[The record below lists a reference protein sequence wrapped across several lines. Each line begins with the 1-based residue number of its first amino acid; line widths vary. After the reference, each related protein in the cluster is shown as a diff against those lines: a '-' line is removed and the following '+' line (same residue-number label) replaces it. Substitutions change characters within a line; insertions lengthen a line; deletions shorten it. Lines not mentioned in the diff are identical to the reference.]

1 LTIPSP
7 NGRGARLP
15 AALLVVVGL
24 FLVLLAWLAVRL
36 ELRVAVEADGDA
48 PIVATLRLGEGRPQQ
63 LARAPTLAE
72 GDLEVTHLAGPR
84 VRLRVDTRHHGRV
97 RGEDLRIEAGGWD
110 EDDQERLVSHG
121 PGSRFTWRG
130 VTSGLFLELARGPR
144 AGSIAIRWDGHE
156 QRIDLA
162 QPKPARQ
169 VITLRSP
176 RRILFV
182 RIPPWT
188 SRLRVDAAP
197 IRGPAVLTLGFGNE
211 TFLERVS
218 APGAAALDVRLGR
231 RERLHVIGRITAHA
245 AGVAARTAL
254 LLAAYFLAGLPV
266 VGAALGRLTP
276 LERLWVPVAVGFT
289 TLGVLT
295 TSLAYV
301 LPVRAAF
308 PLVVA
313 ALVVAGGLG
322 LRGHIGVVRELLRAA
337 VTRQAGWRFPALTAV
352 LSAAVMFFPALL
364 EDGWYLGHS
373 YIDVW
378 YYTNLPQQFLHAPMT
393 QVAPTATTLR
403 YAELVSLAVSSIVLG
418 SDTRSLFAVQALALW
433 ATVPFLTAALLGRLG
448 VGGVPARVTTVLA
461 AFSAAWFS
469 VFTQG
474 YFAHYVF
481 TFTLL
486 WALHLTIICLE
497 EMPRTTTR
505 ERWALRTATAG
516 AYAFNVAAYPFQFL
530 LPLGWALLV
539 GLRHRAPGHRD
550 RMRELAAVGVLALLL
565 VNVNLSV
572 VVMYPTISR
581 NFGHW
586 KLVNAI
592 GRNLVFPYYAS
603 PEMLLVTYGVRDQV
617 LNSDRSAPILRQVL
631 NRAASR
637 RRGVL
642 DVVGH
647 VYRGAAWPVA
657 IAALALTV
665 AGLVAAFARG
675 AGDARLLT
683 GMTVAT
689 FVGYLVVSAWTAQ
702 TYAFGKVGLT
712 LGVLVLPMLGLAL
725 GSLWTGRRAAT
736 TRPLLAAFALAFL
749 GLNLVSSGFESADAY
764 LSRKSNLVY
773 HLRTHIPVIDVE
785 LKRLATFFAE
795 EHRRLGRPI
804 RIVTECQLADWRGS
818 DHDVVLRRRID
829 HLAVLH
835 GEGLAPPADA
845 PMYRVVFPEPGCGVG
860 ATSAEP
866 VLATRLYRV
875 YADGVR

>member
-1 LTIPSP
+1 MTISSP
-7 NGRGARLP
+7 NGRGAWLP
-15 AALLVVVGL
+15 AALLVVAVVYL
-24 FLVLLAWLAVRL
+24 AVLAWLAVRL
-36 ELRVAVEADGDA
+36 ELRVAVEVDGDA
-48 PIVATLRLGEGRPQQ
+48 HIAATMRLGEGRPQQ

-72 GDLEVTHLAGPR
+72 GDLEVTHLAGPM
-84 VRLRVDTRHHGRV
+84 VRLRLRTPHAGRV
-97 RGEDLRIEAGGWD
+97 RREDLRIGAAGWD
-110 EDDQERLVSHG
+110 EGDEEHLVSRT

-130 VTSGLFLELARGPR
+130 VTSGLDVELARGPR
-144 AGSIAIRWDGHE
+144 AGSVAIRWNGRE
-156 QRIDLA
+156 RRIDLA
-162 QPKPARQ
+162 QRKPTHQ
-169 VITLRSP
+169 VIALRSP
-176 RRILFV
+176 RRVLFA

-188 SRLRVDAAP
+188 SHLRVSAAP

-211 TFLERVS
+211 TLLERVS
-218 APGAAALDVRLGR
+218 APGAAEFDVQLGS
-231 RERLHVIGRITAHA
+231 RERLRVVGRMAGHA
-245 AGVAARTAL
+245 ADLAARTAL
-254 LLAAYFLAGLPV
+254 LLSAYFLAGLAV

-301 LPVRAAF
+301 LPVRTAF

-313 ALVVAGGLG
+313 ALVVAGALG
-322 LRGHIGVVRELLRAA
+322 LRGRVAEVRGLLRAA
-337 VTRQAGWRFPALTAV
+337 VTRQAGWRFHALTAV

-393 QVAPTATTLR
+393 GVASTATTLR
-403 YAELVSLAVSSIVLG
+403 YAELVSLAVSSIILG
-418 SDTRSLFAVQALALW
+418 SDTRSVFAVQALALW
-433 ATVPFLTAALLGRLG
+433 ATVPFLTAALLRRLG
-448 VGGVPARVTTVLA
+448 VGGVSARVTTVLA
-461 AFSAAWFS
+461 AFSAAWFA

-486 WALHLTIICLE
+486 WALHLTIVCLA
-497 EMPRTTTR
+497 EMPRAATR

-539 GLRHRAPGHRD
+539 GLRRRAPGHRD
-550 RMRELAAVGVLALLL
+550 RVRDLAAVGVLAVLL

-586 KLVNAI
+586 KLVNEIA
-592 GRNLVFPYYAS
+592 RNVVFTYYAS

-637 RRGVL
+637 RGGAL
-642 DVVGH
+642 DVVGD

-665 AGLVAAFARG
+665 GGLGAALARK
-675 AGDARLLT
+675 AGDARLLM
-683 GMTVAT
+683 GMTLAT
-689 FVGYLVVSAWTAQ
+689 FVGYLAVFAWTAQ

-712 LGVLVLPMLGLAL
+712 LGVLVLPVLGLAL
-725 GSLWTGRRAAT
+725 GSLWTGRRRAV
-736 TRPLLAAFALAFL
+736 TRPLLGAFALAFL
-749 GLNLVSSGFESADAY
+749 ALNLASSGFESADAY
-764 LSRKSNLVY
+764 LSRTSNLVY
-773 HLRTHIPVIDVE
+773 HLRTHLTVIDVE
-785 LKRLATFFAE
+785 LKRLAAFFAA

-835 GEGLAPPADA
+835 GEGLVPPADA
-845 PMYRVVFPEPGCGVG
+845 PTYRVVFPEPGCGDG
-860 ATSAEP
+860 AASAEP
-866 VLATRLYRV
+866 RLSTSLYRV